1 MRLRAGES
9 SILATFHSF
18 PQAEAAKRALREA
31 GLTEVQIDRFGEH
44 GYNPEAAWHSPY
56 HGLTTTIAGVTY
68 EDTPAQFS
76 GADTR
81 PLLAAMPEASGMSG
95 PLTAQGH
102 GVLLT
107 AVVPA
112 ERREEAYAIIR
123 RHGGH
128 C

>member
-1 MRLRAGES
+1 MRLEPGES

-18 PQAEAAKRALREA
+18 PQAEECKRALQAA
-31 GLTEVQIDRFGEH
+31 GFETVQIDRIGEH

-107 AVVPA
+107 AVVPEA
-112 ERREEAYAIIR
+112 RREEAYRIIR